1 MASVTSLTA
10 SVHQRLATALSA
22 TLPTA
27 DADPLLRRSDRADY
41 QANGILALAKKAKA
55 NPRELAT
62 QVVARVESG
71 ELIGEIEVSGPGFLN
86 ITLTDRAITQ
96 NLAARYADDTGR
108 LGVPTAERPGTTVI
122 DYAQPNVAKEMHVGH
137 LRSAVIGDAVVQILE
152 FTGENVVRR
161 HHIGDWGTQFG
172 MLIQY
177 LDEHPHELD
186 HKDARVSGEEAM
198 SNLDRLYK
206 AARKLFDSDEEFK
219 TRARRRVV
227 DLQAGDPHTLA
238 TWQKFVDESKIYFFS
253 VFEKLDMEVRD
264 ADIVGESGYNDMLD
278 ETCRL
283 LEESGVAVRSEGALC
298 VFFDDVKGPDGNPV
312 PLIVKKSDGGYG
324 YAATDL
330 SAIRDRVFHLKANS
344 LLYVVDARQSLHFKM
359 VFETARRAG
368 WLNDDDVKAF
378 QLAFGTVLGKDGKPF
393 KTREGETIRLVDLL
407 DEAIDRAT
415 AVVREKAEK
424 VGLTEEEIVENG
436 RYVGIGAVKY
446 ADLSTSAVRDY
457 KFDLDQMVSLN
468 GDTSVYLQYA
478 YARIQSILRKAGEA
492 GPAAHPELELAP
504 AERAL
509 GLHLDQFGEA
519 VAEVA
524 ESYEPHKLAAYLFRL
539 ATLLTS
545 FYDQCPVLKAES
557 PAQVENRLFL
567 VDLTARTLHRGM
579 ALLAT
584 RTPSPHAPPPGYR
597 PPAAGRVALRH
608 PRPGRCRCLPLQ
620 SLAWRPFPIRCPSWR
635 PTRAGVCSGLNSR
648 FRRGG

>member
-1 MASVTSLTA
+1 MASVTSLSDSVQQHLA
-10 SVHQRLATALSA
+10 SALSA
-22 TLPTA
+22 TLPEA
-27 DADPLLRRSDRADY
+27 AGADPLLRRSDRADF

-62 QVVARVESG
+62 QVVAQVAAG
-71 ELIGEIEVSGPGFLN
+71 DVIKDVEVSGPGFLN
-86 ITLTDRAITQ
+86 ITIADRAITE
-96 NLAARYADDTGR
+96 NLAARYADETGR
-108 LGVPTAERPGTTVI
+108 LGVPYAAHPGTTVI

-137 LRSAVIGDAVVQILE
+137 LRSAVIGDAVVQLLE

-186 HKDARVSGEEAM
+186 HKDAQVTGEEAM

-206 AARKLFDSDEEFK
+206 AARGKFDSDEEFK

-227 DLQAGDPHTLA
+227 DLQAGDPQTLA
-238 TWQKFVDESKIYFFS
+238 MWQKFVDESKIYFFS
-253 VFEKLDMEVRD
+253 VFEKLDMEIQD
-264 ADIVGESGYNDMLD
+264 PDIVGESGYNDMLAD
-278 ETCRL
+278 TCRM

-298 VFFDDVKGPDGNPV
+298 VFFEDVKGPDGKPV
-312 PLIVKKSDGGYG
+312 PLIVQKSDGGYG

-330 SAIRDRVFHLKANS
+330 SAIRDRVFNLKAS
-344 LLYVVDARQSLHFKM
+344 TLLYVVDARQALHFKM

-368 WLNDDDVKAF
+368 WLNDDVKAH

-393 KTREGETIRLVDLL
+393 KTRAGETVKLQDLL
-407 DEAIDRAT
+407 DEAVERAT

-424 VGLTEEEIVENG
+424 VGLTEQEITENG

-478 YARIQSILRKAGEA
+478 YARVQSILRKAGEA
-492 GPAAHPELELAP
+492 RPAAHPELELAP

-509 GLHLDQFGEA
+509 GLHLDQFAET
-519 VAEVA
+519 VLEVA
-524 ESYEPHKLAAYLFRL
+524 ADYEPHKLAAYLYQL
-539 ATLLTS
+539 ASLLTT
-545 FYDQCPVLKAES
+545 FYDQCPVLKADTAE
-557 PAQVENRLFL
+557 QVENRLFL
-567 VDLTARTLHRGM
+567 VDLTARTLHQGM
-579 ALLAT
+579 ALLGI
-584 RTPSPHAPPPGYR
+584 RTPEK
-597 PPAAGRVALRH
+597 L
-608 PRPGRCRCLPLQ
+608 
-620 SLAWRPFPIRCPSWR
+620 
-635 PTRAGVCSGLNSR
+635 
-648 FRRGG
+648 

>member
-1 MASVTSLTA
+1 MASVTSLSH
-10 SVHQRLATALSA
+10 SVEQHLSSAISA
-22 TLPTA
+22 TLPEA
-27 DADPLLRRSDRADY
+27 SADPLLRRSDRADF

-62 QVVARVESG
+62 QVVANVVAG
-71 ELIGEIEVSGPGFLN
+71 DVIKEIEVSGPGFLN
-86 ITLTDRAITQ
+86 VTITDRAITE
-96 NLAARYADDTGR
+96 NLAARYADTER
-108 LGVPTAERPGTTVI
+108 LGVPRSPQPGTTVI

-137 LRSAVIGDAVVQILE
+137 LRSAVIGDATVRMLE
-152 FTGENVVRR
+152 FTGESVVRR

-186 HKDARVSGEEAM
+186 HKDAQVSGEEAM

-206 AARKLFDSDEEFK
+206 AARKLFDADEEFK

-238 TWQKFVDESKIYFFS
+238 IWQKFVDESKIYFFS
-253 VFEKLDMEVRD
+253 VFEKLDMEIRD
-264 ADIVGESGYNDMLD
+264 ADIVGESGYNDMLA

-298 VFFDDVKGPDGNPV
+298 VFFEDVKGPDGNPV
-312 PLIVKKSDGGYG
+312 PLIVQKSDGGYG

-330 SAIRDRVFHLKANS
+330 SAIRDRVFDIKAS
-344 LLYVVDARQSLHFKM
+344 TLLYVVDARQSLHFKM

-368 WLNDDDVKAF
+368 WLNDQIKAH

-393 KTREGETIRLVDLL
+393 KTREGETVKLVDLL
-407 DEAIDRAT
+407 DEAVDRAT
-415 AVVREKAEK
+415 AVVRDKAEK
-424 VGLTEEEIVENG
+424 VGLSEQEIEENG

-478 YARIQSILRKAGEA
+478 YARVQSILRKAGEA
-492 GPAAHPELELAP
+492 RPVAHPELELAP

-509 GLHLDQFGEA
+509 GLHLDQFGET
-519 VAEVA
+519 VAEAAA
-524 ESYEPHKLAAYLFRL
+524 EYAPHKLAAYLYQL
-539 ATLLTS
+539 ASHLTT
-545 FYDQCPVLKAES
+545 FYDQCHVLS
-557 PAQVENRLFL
+557 PDNAPEVVENRLLL
-567 VDLTARTLHRGM
+567 VDLTARTLRRGM
-579 ALLAT
+579 ALLGI
-584 RTPSPHAPPPGYR
+584 RTPER
-597 PPAAGRVALRH
+597 L
-608 PRPGRCRCLPLQ
+608 
-620 SLAWRPFPIRCPSWR
+620 
-635 PTRAGVCSGLNSR
+635 
-648 FRRGG
+648 

>member
-1 MASVTSLTA
+1 MASVTSLSDSVQQHLA
-10 SVHQRLATALSA
+10 SALSA
-22 TLPTA
+22 TLPEA
-27 DADPLLRRSDRADY
+27 AGADPLLRRSDRADY
-41 QANGILALAKKAKA
+41 QANGVLALAKKAKA

-62 QVVARVESG
+62 QVVANLTTPDASPDAAPAV
-71 ELIGEIEVSGPGFLN
+71 IKDIEVSGPGFLN
-86 ITLTDRAITQ
+86 ITIADRAITD

-108 LGVPTAERPGTTVI
+108 LGVPYAPHPGTTVV

-137 LRSAVIGDAVVQILE
+137 LRSAVIGDAVVQLLE

-177 LDEHPHELD
+177 LDEHPNELD
-186 HKDARVSGEEAM
+186 HKDGEITGEEAM

-206 AARKLFDSDEEFK
+206 TARKLFDSDEEFK

-227 DLQAGDPHTLA
+227 DLQAGEAATLA

-264 ADIVGESGYNDMLD
+264 ADIVGESGYNDMLH

-298 VFFDDVKGPDGNPV
+298 VFFDDIKGPDGNPV
-312 PLIVKKSDGGYG
+312 PLIVQKSDGGFG

-330 SAIRDRVFHLKANS
+330 SAIRDRVFGLKANN

-368 WLNDDDVKAF
+368 WLSDDVTAF
-378 QLAFGTVLGKDGKPF
+378 QLAFGTILGKDGKPF
-393 KTREGETIRLVDLL
+393 KTRAGETVKLEDLL
-407 DEAIDRAT
+407 DEAVDRAT
-415 AVVREKAEK
+415 AVVRDKAVK
-424 VGLTEEEIVENG
+424 IGLTEEEIVENG

-478 YARIQSILRKAGEA
+478 YARIQSILRKADGA
-492 GPAAHPELELAP
+492 TPTPHPDLELTP

-509 GLHLDQFGEA
+509 GLHLDQFAET
-519 VAEVA
+519 VLEVA
-524 ESYEPHKLAAYLFRL
+524 SSYEPHKLAAYLYQL
-539 ATLLTS
+539 ASHLTT
-545 FYDQCPVLKAES
+545 FYDQCPVLKADT
-557 PAQVENRLFL
+557 PAQKENRLFL
-567 VDLTARTLHRGM
+567 IDLTARTLHQGM
-579 ALLAT
+579 ALLGI
-584 RTPSPHAPPPGYR
+584 RTPEK
-597 PPAAGRVALRH
+597 L
-608 PRPGRCRCLPLQ
+608 
-620 SLAWRPFPIRCPSWR
+620 
-635 PTRAGVCSGLNSR
+635 
-648 FRRGG
+648 

>member
-22 TLPTA
+22 TLPEA
-27 DADPLLRRSDRADY
+27 AADPLLRRSDRADY

-62 QVVARVESG
+62 QVVAQVESG
-71 ELIGEIEVSGPGFLN
+71 ELIKEIEVSGPGFLN
-86 ITLTDRAITQ
+86 ITLTDRAITE
-96 NLAARYADDTGR
+96 NLAERYADAENR
-108 LGVPTAERPGTTVI
+108 LGVPLTAHPGTTVI

-227 DLQAGDPHTLA
+227 DLQAGDPQTLA

-253 VFEKLDMEVRD
+253 VFEKLDMEIRD

-298 VFFDDVKGPDGNPV
+298 VFFDDIKGPDGNPV

-330 SAIRDRVFHLKANS
+330 SAIR
-344 LLYVVDARQSLHFKM
+344 
-359 VFETARRAG
+359 TASSTSRRTRSCTSSTPVSPCTSRWSSRPRAG
-368 WLNDDDVKAF
+368 
-378 QLAFGTVLGKDGKPF
+378 
-393 KTREGETIRLVDLL
+393 
-407 DEAIDRAT
+407 
-415 AVVREKAEK
+415 
-424 VGLTEEEIVENG
+424 
-436 RYVGIGAVKY
+436 
-446 ADLSTSAVRDY
+446 
-457 KFDLDQMVSLN
+457 
-468 GDTSVYLQYA
+468 
-478 YARIQSILRKAGEA
+478 
-492 GPAAHPELELAP
+492 
-504 AERAL
+504 
-509 GLHLDQFGEA
+509 
-519 VAEVA
+519 
-524 ESYEPHKLAAYLFRL
+524 
-539 ATLLTS
+539 
-545 FYDQCPVLKAES
+545 
-557 PAQVENRLFL
+557 
-567 VDLTARTLHRGM
+567 
-579 ALLAT
+579 
-584 RTPSPHAPPPGYR
+584 
-597 PPAAGRVALRH
+597 
-608 PRPGRCRCLPLQ
+608 
-620 SLAWRPFPIRCPSWR
+620 
-635 PTRAGVCSGLNSR
+635 RAG
-648 FRRGG
+648 

>member
-1 MASVTSLTA
+1 MASVQSLTSA
-10 SVHQRLATALSA
+10 VHQRLANALSA
-22 TLPTA
+22 ALPETA
-27 DADPLLRRSDRADY
+27 DADPLLRRSDRADF

-62 QVVARVESG
+62 QVVAQVTAG
-71 ELIGEIEVSGPGFLN
+71 DLIQDIEVSGPGFLN
-86 ITLTDRAITQ
+86 ITVSDRAIVE
-96 NLAARYADDTGR
+96 NLAARATDPAGR
-108 LGVPTAERPGTTVI
+108 LGVPQADRPGTTVI

-137 LRSAVIGDAVVQILE
+137 LRSAVIGDALVKLLE

-186 HKDARVSGEEAM
+186 HKASEVSGEEAM

-227 DLQAGDPHTLA
+227 DLQAGDEKTVA
-238 TWQKFVDESKIYFFS
+238 MWQKFVDESKIYFFS

-264 ADIVGESGYNDMLD
+264 PDIVGESGYNHMLA

-298 VFFDDVKGPDGNPV
+298 VFFDDIKGPDGNPV
-312 PLIVKKSDGGYG
+312 PLIVQKSDGGYG

-330 SAIRDRVFHLKANS
+330 SAIRDRVFDLKADT

-368 WLNDDDVKAF
+368 WLGDDVTAY

-393 KTREGETIRLVDLL
+393 KTRAGETVKLQDLL
-407 DEAIDRAT
+407 DEAVDRAT
-415 AVVREKAEK
+415 TVVREKAEK
-424 VGLTEEEIVENG
+424 VGLSEDEIVENG

-492 GPAAHPELELAP
+492 RPAAHPELELAP

-509 GLHLDQFGEA
+509 GLQLDQFGET
-519 VAEVA
+519 VLEVA
-524 ESYEPHKLAAYLFRL
+524 ASYEPHKLAAYLYHL
-539 ATLLTS
+539 ASLLTT
-545 FYDQCPVLKAES
+545 FYDQCQVLSADNPAEV
-557 PAQVENRLFL
+557 VENRLFL
-567 VDLTARTLHRGM
+567 VDLTARTLHQGM
-579 ALLAT
+579 ALLGI
-584 RTPSPHAPPPGYR
+584 RTPER
-597 PPAAGRVALRH
+597 L
-608 PRPGRCRCLPLQ
+608 
-620 SLAWRPFPIRCPSWR
+620 
-635 PTRAGVCSGLNSR
+635 
-648 FRRGG
+648 

>member
-1 MASVTSLTA
+1 MASVTSLSD
-10 SVHQRLATALSA
+10 SVQQRLASALSA
-22 TLPTA
+22 TLPEA
-27 DADPLLRRSDRADY
+27 AGADPLLRRSDRADF

-55 NPRELAT
+55 NPRELAA
-62 QVVARVESG
+62 QVVAGVESG
-71 ELIGEIEVSGPGFLN
+71 EVIKDIEVSGPGFLN
-86 ITLTDRAITQ
+86 ITVSDRAITA

-108 LGVPTAERPGTTVI
+108 LGVPRAANPGTTVI

-137 LRSAVIGDAVVQILE
+137 LRSAVIGDSVVQLLE
-152 FTGENVVRR
+152 FAGESVVRR

-186 HKDARVSGEEAM
+186 HKDSQVSGEEAM

-227 DLQAGDPHTLA
+227 DLQAGDPKTLA
-238 TWQKFVDESKIYFFS
+238 MWQRFVDESKIYFFS
-253 VFEKLDMEVRD
+253 VFEKLDMEIRD
-264 ADIVGESGYNDMLD
+264 ADIVGESGYNDMLA

-312 PLIVKKSDGGYG
+312 PLIVQKSDGGYG

-330 SAIRDRVFHLKANS
+330 SAIRDRVFNLKADT
-344 LLYVVDARQSLHFKM
+344 LLYVVDARQALHFRM

-368 WLNDDDVKAF
+368 WLNEDVKAQ

-393 KTREGETIRLVDLL
+393 KTRAGETIRLVDLL
-407 DEAIDRAT
+407 DEAIDRAS
-415 AVVREKAEK
+415 AVVREKAQD
-424 VGLTEEEIVENG
+424 LSEEEIAERG
-436 RYVGIGAVKY
+436 AQVGIGAVKY
-446 ADLSTSAVRDY
+446 ADLSTSAIRDY

-478 YARIQSILRKAGEA
+478 YARIQSILRKAGEVR
-492 GPAAHPELELAP
+492 PVAHPELELAP

-509 GLHLDQFGEA
+509 GLHADAFAETVGEA
-519 VAEVA
+519 AAEYA
-524 ESYEPHKLAAYLFRL
+524 PHKLAAYLYQL
-539 ATLLTS
+539 ASLYTT
-545 FYDQCPVLKAES
+545 FYDKCPVLKAET
-557 PAQVENRLFL
+557 PELVENRLFL
-567 VDLTARTLHRGM
+567 CDVTARTLHRGM
-579 ALLAT
+579 ALLGI
-584 RTPSPHAPPPGYR
+584 RTPEK
-597 PPAAGRVALRH
+597 L
-608 PRPGRCRCLPLQ
+608 
-620 SLAWRPFPIRCPSWR
+620 
-635 PTRAGVCSGLNSR
+635 
-648 FRRGG
+648 

>member
-1 MASVTSLTA
+1 MASVTSLSDSVQQHLA
-10 SVHQRLATALSA
+10 SALSA
-22 TLPTA
+22 ALPEAA

-62 QVVARVESG
+62 RVVSG
-71 ELIGEIEVSGPGFLN
+71 IVTGEVIADVEVSGPGFLN
-86 ITLTDRAITQ
+86 ITVADRAIID

-108 LGVPTAERPGTTVI
+108 LGVPYAAHPGTTVI

-137 LRSAVIGDAVVQILE
+137 LRSAVIGDAMVRLLE

-186 HKDARVSGEEAM
+186 HKESEVSGEEAM

-206 AARKLFDSDEEFK
+206 TARRLFDSDEEFK

-227 DLQAGDPHTLA
+227 DLQAGDPKTLA
-238 TWQKFVDESKIYFFS
+238 IWQKFVDESKIYFFS
-253 VFEKLDMEVRD
+253 VFDKLDMEVRD
-264 ADIVGESGYNDMLD
+264 PDIVGESGYNDMLA

-298 VFFDDVKGPDGNPV
+298 VFFDDIKGPEGNPV
-312 PLIVKKSDGGYG
+312 PLIVQKSDGGYG

-330 SAIRDRVFHLKANS
+330 SAIRDRVFNLKAS
-344 LLYVVDARQSLHFKM
+344 TLLYVVDARQALHFRM

-368 WLNDDDVKAF
+368 WLNDDVTAV

-393 KTREGETIRLVDLL
+393 KTREGETVKLENLL
-407 DEAIDRAT
+407 DEAVERAT
-415 AVVREKAEK
+415 AVVREKAGK
-424 VGLTEEEIVENG
+424 VGLTEDEIVENG
-436 RYVGIGAVKY
+436 RYVGVGAVKY

-492 GPAAHPELELAP
+492 RPAAHPELALAP

-509 GLHLDQFGEA
+509 GLHLDQFAET
-519 VAEVA
+519 VLEVA
-524 ESYEPHKLAAYLFRL
+524 AAREPHKMAAYLYQL
-539 ATLLTS
+539 ASLLTS
-545 FYDQCPVLKAES
+545 FYDQCPVLKADS

-567 VDLTARTLHRGM
+567 VDLTARTLHEGM
-579 ALLAT
+579 ALLGI
-584 RTPSPHAPPPGYR
+584 RTPGK
-597 PPAAGRVALRH
+597 L
-608 PRPGRCRCLPLQ
+608 
-620 SLAWRPFPIRCPSWR
+620 
-635 PTRAGVCSGLNSR
+635 
-648 FRRGG
+648 

>member
-62 QVVARVESG
+62 QVVAQVESG

-283 LEESGVAVRSEGALC
+283 LEESGVAELSEGALC
-298 VFFDDVKGPDGNPV
+298 VFFDDILGPDGNRV

-424 VGLTEEEIVENG
+424 VGLTEDEIVENG

-492 GPAAHPELELAP
+492 GHAAHPELELAP

-524 ESYEPHKLAAYLFRL
+524 ESYEPHKLAAYLFKL

-579 ALLAT
+579 ALLGI
-584 RTPSPHAPPPGYR
+584 RTPDK
-597 PPAAGRVALRH
+597 L
-608 PRPGRCRCLPLQ
+608 
-620 SLAWRPFPIRCPSWR
+620 
-635 PTRAGVCSGLNSR
+635 
-648 FRRGG
+648 

>member
-1 MASVTSLTA
+1 MASVTSLSHSVEQHLA
-10 SVHQRLATALSA
+10 SALSA
-22 TLPTA
+22 ALPEA
-27 DADPLLRRSDRADY
+27 VGADPLLRRSDRADY

-62 QVVARVESG
+62 QVVAQVVTG
-71 ELIGEIEVSGPGFLN
+71 DLIKDIEVSGPGFLN
-86 ITLTDRAITQ
+86 VTITDKAIVE
-96 NLAARYADDTGR
+96 NLGARYADADR
-108 LGVPTAERPGTTVI
+108 LGVPLADAPGTTVI

-137 LRSAVIGDAVVQILE
+137 LRSAVIGAAVTEILE
-152 FTGENVVRR
+152 FTGESVVRR

-186 HKDARVSGEEAM
+186 HKDAQVSGEEAM

-206 AARKLFDSDEEFK
+206 AARRLFDADEEFK

-238 TWQKFVDESKIYFFS
+238 VWQKFVDESKIYFFS
-253 VFEKLDMEVRD
+253 VFDKLDMEIRD
-264 ADIVGESGYNDMLD
+264 EDIVGESGYNDMLA

-283 LEESGVAVRSEGALC
+283 LEEKGVAVRSEGALC

-312 PLIVKKSDGGYG
+312 PLIVQKSDGGYG

-330 SAIRDRVFHLKANS
+330 SAIRDRVFQLKADS
-344 LLYVVDARQSLHFKM
+344 LVYVVDARQSLHFKM

-368 WLNDDDVKAF
+368 WLNGEATAH

-393 KTREGETIRLVDLL
+393 KTREGETVKLVDLL
-407 DEAIDRAT
+407 DEAVDRAT

-424 VGLTEEEIVENG
+424 VGLSEREIEENG
-436 RYVGIGAVKY
+436 RYVGVGAVKY

-492 GPAAHPELELAP
+492 RPVVHPELELAP

-509 GLHLDQFGEA
+509 GLHLDQFGET
-519 VAEVA
+519 VHEVA
-524 ESYEPHKLAAYLFRL
+524 AAYEPHKLAAYLYQL
-539 ATLLTS
+539 ASHLTT
-545 FYDQCPVLKAES
+545 FYDQCHVLSADNAPEV
-557 PAQVENRLFL
+557 VENRLFL
-567 VDLTARTLHRGM
+567 VDLTGRTLHKGM
-579 ALLAT
+579 ALLGI
-584 RTPSPHAPPPGYR
+584 RTPER
-597 PPAAGRVALRH
+597 L
-608 PRPGRCRCLPLQ
+608 
-620 SLAWRPFPIRCPSWR
+620 
-635 PTRAGVCSGLNSR
+635 
-648 FRRGG
+648 